1 MQMKQMQSYKK
12 FANSQLQTAINCLI
26 YGIHCFYFDRI
37 DNKLY
42 QCLLTIHEEYINI
55 IHIII
60 QSKSSFLF
68 QLQHVQSISNKDIFV
83 RQTLKNLNLCTF
95 CLTQSISL
103 LYIRALL
110 RALCWLCNQKIRSMC
125 YGRDYSTSSTK
136 PRTSTQGFH
145 KWILS
150 KPKPLC
156 CSWMQ
161 MPMVV
166 SYWIFNSC
174 CKFSTSSISTG
185 QRMRYNRQFFR

>member
-1 MQMKQMQSYKK
+1 MQMEQMQSYKK

-103 LYIRALL
+103 LYILALL

-125 YGRDYSTSSTK
+125 YGRDCSTSSTK
-136 PRTSTQGFH
+136 PRTSTLGFH

-150 KPKPLC
+150 KPKPQC
-156 CSWMQ
+156 CSWTQ
-161 MPMVV
+161 MRMGV
-166 SYWIFNSC
+166 SSWILNSC
-174 CKFSTSSISTG
+174 CKFLI
-185 QRMRYNRQFFR
+185 N